1 MIDGSYDSGLIK
13 DAIKKTYL
21 QTNSEL
27 WNADFDT
34 NLSGSKMLLTDYQ
47 IMRFHCGE
55 CGALWK

>member
-34 NLSGSKMLLTDYQ
+34 NLSGSKMLLTDY
-47 IMRFHCGE
+47 
-55 CGALWK
+55 